1 MSTNVPSSRLK
12 TMKYLIMLMKLSVGQ
27 KRNEAKARKKKKYK
41 ETAYASPVDNRTII
55 QNVEPKNNDYE
66 DFKKYIAFKNATS
79 SFSNIDYRTPTDIPS
94 YSNSEINQ
102 RKPPQIITKTKEQI
116 SLDIIQTQ
124 IDALLST
131 DVNSLSTIMT
141 IDYFN
146 KVLDLLNSLKDDMNT
161 DDVAM
166 RDRLILMLQVIFSFI
181 NSNKTNLNL
190 KQNMTDISYKYNNIV
205 DKLYPNNHNI
215 QPLNRVIELNI
226 DIDPIYDLYIQRYGL
241 PSGNFFDNS
250 KILELKSEFSI

>member
-1 MSTNVPSSRLK
+1 MLSNLSGSNVK
-12 TMKYLIMLMKLSVGQ
+12 TMKFLILLMKLYIWQ
-27 KRNEAKARKKKKYK
+27 KNKCKDKHKPTSIIR
-41 ETAYASPVDNRTII
+41 TPPILDNTSTNRYIDQPI
-55 QNVEPKNNDYE
+55 NDYDE
-66 DFKKYIAFKNATS
+66 FKKYVALKNAAS
-79 SFSNIDYRTPTDIPS
+79 SFSNPIKRTPSGIPS
-94 YSNSEINQ
+94 SANNIINQ
-102 RKPPQIITKTKEQI
+102 RTPPRIISKTNERI

-124 IDALLST
+124 IDVLLAT

-146 KVLDLLNSLKDDMNT
+146 KVLDLLNSLKDNMNT
-161 DDVAM
+161 DDIAI

-181 NSNKTNLNL
+181 NANKTNLNL

-215 QPLNRVIELNI
+215 QPLSRVIKLNI
-226 DIDPIYDLYIQRYGL
+226 EIDPIYDLYIQRYGL

-250 KILELKSEFSI
+250 KLLELKSEFSI